1 MLRCDKFAANQ
12 LAENKT
18 TRSIRPCVRTRGGF
32 TLLEV
37 MIATAV
43 TLLMMVA
50 LAQIFKVIGDSM
62 KQGRAVLELNN
73 RLRSVV
79 HRIRTDL
86 DNLTAIPQPPADPT
100 TAAGYLKIFDGSLTD
115 FSTTQ
120 VSLAQSRYGDVDDI
134 LMATV
139 RSGDVWFT
147 GKVPAYVLAGRA
159 PTSAADLQMVSIA
172 SQYAEIAVFAQP
184 FVNDI
189 NLGFPANSWL
199 GAVNFKDTDA
209 LRGFPDSFRLHYRV
223 LPIRP
228 DLNVNGLLPGGI
240 FGGFNQTLCSPVT
253 DAGGNLVL
261 PSPLCDMASV
271 HQQCDLSVRRVFGS
285 GTNAYD
291 FVAANSLEDLM
302 DPANRFAHVQVPL
315 PGTRS
320 TTMPLLALGVALG
333 ISDPGTNRAIVDTVT
348 GTTLNNPYND
358 PVGTLTNAGLANPPR
373 NFEMGSGFLHPAF
386 VLRNDRTGEDVLA
399 SDILAFDIKVFD
411 PGVPILG
418 GAGSDGVFGTV
429 GDDDGDGTNDE
440 ADELGW
446 AGSDDLVLSPN
457 DPGYKD
463 FVVAVATAQATHAT
477 VGNGEYVDLA
487 WARKLEAHGGTV
499 STSPVNTNVWSP
511 FSGYAPRTIGS
522 NPPFPD
528 ITDGLYNS
536 GNVLAVG
543 ASPAVYRLNPVV
555 LQPSYDT
562 WTSRFEGDGILQTGL
577 NSRYGVCRVDGATA
591 LYGIAG
597 ASDFSNIAPD
607 VWRAT
612 NIDAAT
618 DGIDNNAPPIDL
630 RGLGVDDVTEKE
642 TSPPFPTALRG
653 LKVTVRMEDP
663 LSRQVKQM
671 SAAKEFVTQ

>member
-1 MLRCDKFAANQ
+1 MLRCDKFAAKQ

-18 TRSIRPCVRTRGGF
+18 TRSIRPRVRTRGGF

-62 KQGRAVLELNN
+62 KQGRAILELNN

-79 HRIRTDL
+79 YRVRTDL

-100 TAAGYLKIFDGSLTD
+100 TAAGYFQIFDGSLTD

-120 VSLAQSRYGDVDDI
+120 ISLAQSRYGDVDDI

-159 PTSAADLQMVSIA
+159 PVATNPNDFQLVSIA
-172 SQYAEIAVFAQP
+172 SQTAEIVVFAQP
-184 FVNDI
+184 LVTNDG
-189 NLGFPANSWL
+189 NPNRDPRYFLTNSGI
-199 GAVNFKDTDA
+199 GAVAFQDTDA
-209 LRGFPDSFRLHYRV
+209 FPGFPDTFRLHYRV
-223 LPIRP
+223 LLIRP
-228 DLNVNGLLPGGI
+228 DLNLPSGVLPSGLDNNGSYW
-240 FGGFNQTLCSPVT
+240 TACSPVP
-253 DAGGNLVL
+253 GL

-271 HQQCDLSVRRVFGS
+271 HQQCDLSVRRIYDPSTAAF
-285 GTNAYD
+285 D

-302 DPANRFAHVQVPL
+302 DPANRFAHVQVPI
-315 PGTRS
+315 PNTRS
-320 TTMPLLALGVALG
+320 TTMPLLALGTRLDIFAPG
-333 ISDPGTNRAIVDTVT
+333 AGNPNNNAADPT
-348 GTTLNNPYND
+348 
-358 PVGTLTNAGLANPPR
+358 GTLTAAPPGGNTPFR
-373 NFEMGSGFLHPAF
+373 VGSGFLHPAF
-386 VLRNDRTGEDVLA
+386 VLLDARAGEDVLA

-418 GAGSDGVFGTV
+418 GTGSDGVAGTA

-457 DPGYKD
+457 DPGY
-463 FVVAVATAQATHAT
+463 ALAIATGGTT

-487 WARKLEAHGGTV
+487 WARKLAAHGGVITA
-499 STSPVNTNVWSP
+499 TSNVWSP
-511 FSGYAPRTIGS
+511 FSGYSAS
-522 NPPFPD
+522 NFTPD
-528 ITDGLYNS
+528 GQPNDFTDALFNS
-536 GNVLAVG
+536 GNVMLSGSGNNTVTM
-543 ASPAVYRLNPVV
+543 V

-562 WTSRFEGDGILQTGL
+562 WSSRFEGDGILQAQLAG
-577 NSRYGVCRVDGATA
+577 GAGIARINGAVA
-591 LYGIAG
+591 LYPGFSGSDAANVIPPWRNNAG
-597 ASDFSNIAPD
+597 VPIF
-607 VWRAT
+607 
-612 NIDAAT
+612 DAAT
-618 DGIDNNAPPIDL
+618 DGVDNNPPPGL
-630 RGLGVDDVTEKE
+630 LTGLGVDDFTEKE

-671 SAAKEFVTQ
+671 SAAKEFVSQ